1 VLVASGSSVVVTL
14 DGAVLDGQAPSV
26 HADDPM
32 LLRGDGVFETLLVR
46 GGRPCLLGTHLA
58 RLATSAAVTGLTA
71 PEPAR
76 WRHAVTVAVARWTA
90 DWDDGNDDDGNDDD
104 GNDAVLRLVLGRGRG
119 TMPTAFVAVSAV
131 PVTAVAARRHGVAA
145 VTLDRGGAAP
155 GGARAPW
162 SLATAKSLSY
172 APNTAALRHA
182 ERFGAQDVVFV
193 DAHGSVLEGPR
204 STVVVVDG
212 DGALLTPPT
221 ALPILPGTTMRALFE
236 QAREHG
242 LAYREEPIGIADL
255 HAAQGVWLLSSV
267 TLAARVHT
275 LDGTPL
281 RPTPPAADVGPLVDA
296 AILRA
301 D

>member
-1 VLVASGSSVVVTL
+1 VLVVSGSVVVVTL
-14 DGAVLDGQAPSV
+14 DGAVVDARAPLV

-32 LLRGDGVFETLLVR
+32 LLRGDGVFETLLIR
-46 GGRPCLLGTHLA
+46 RGRPCLLGTHLA
-58 RLATSAAVTGLTA
+58 RLVTSAAITGLAA

-76 WRHAVTVAVARWTA
+76 WRHAVAVAMARWT
-90 DWDDGNDDDGNDDD
+90 DDG
-104 GNDAVLRLVLGRGRG
+104 DAVLRLVLGRGRG
-119 TMPTAFVAVSAV
+119 TTPTAFVAVSAV
-131 PVTAVAARRHGVAA
+131 PASAIAARRHGVAA
-145 VTLDRGGAAP
+145 VTLDRGAAAA
-155 GGARAPW
+155 GSGRAPW
-162 SLATAKSLSY
+162 SLAAAKSLSY

-182 ERFGAQDVVFV
+182 ERLGARDVVFV
-193 DAHGSVLEGPR
+193 DADGSVLEGPR
-204 STVVVVDG
+204 STVLIVDD

-236 QAREHG
+236 QARDYG
-242 LAYREEPIGIADL
+242 LACREEPIGIADL

-281 RPTPPAADVGPLVDA
+281 RSAPRGADVGLLVDA

>member
-1 VLVASGSSVVVTL
+1 VLVVSGSVVVVTL
-14 DGAVLDGQAPSV
+14 DGAVVDARAPSV

-32 LLRGDGVFETLLVR
+32 LLRGDGVFETLLIR
-46 GGRPCLLGTHLA
+46 RGRPCLLGTHLA
-58 RLATSAAVTGLTA
+58 RLVTSAAITGLAA

-76 WRHAVTVAVARWTA
+76 WRHAVAVAMARWT
-90 DWDDGNDDDGNDDD
+90 DDG
-104 GNDAVLRLVLGRGRG
+104 DAVLRLVLGRGRG
-119 TMPTAFVAVSAV
+119 TTPTAFVAVSAV
-131 PVTAVAARRHGVAA
+131 PASAIAARRHGVAA
-145 VTLDRGGAAP
+145 VTLDRGAAAAGA
-155 GGARAPW
+155 GRAPW
-162 SLATAKSLSY
+162 SLAAAKSLSY

-182 ERFGAQDVVFV
+182 ERLGARDVVFV
-193 DAHGSVLEGPR
+193 DADGSVLEGPR
-204 STVVVVDG
+204 STVLIVDD

-236 QAREHG
+236 QARDYG
-242 LAYREEPIGIADL
+242 LACREEPIGIADL

-281 RPTPPAADVGPLVDA
+281 RPAPRAADVGLLVDA

>member
-1 VLVASGSSVVVTL
+1 VLVVSGSVVVVTL
-14 DGAVLDGQAPSV
+14 DGAVVDALAPSV

-32 LLRGDGVFETLLVR
+32 LLRGDGVFETLLIR
-46 GGRPCLLGTHLA
+46 RGRPCLLGTHLA
-58 RLATSAAVTGLTA
+58 RLVTSAAITGLAA

-76 WRHAVTVAVARWTA
+76 WRHAVALAMARWT
-90 DWDDGNDDDGNDDD
+90 DDG
-104 GNDAVLRLVLGRGRG
+104 DAVLRLVLGRGRA
-119 TMPTAFVAVSAV
+119 TTPSAFVATPSAFVAVSAV
-131 PVTAVAARRHGVAA
+131 PASAIAARRHGVAA
-145 VTLDRGGAAP
+145 VTLDRGAAAA
-155 GGARAPW
+155 GSGRAPW
-162 SLATAKSLSY
+162 SLAAAKSLSY

-182 ERFGAQDVVFV
+182 ERLGARDVVFV
-193 DAHGSVLEGPR
+193 DVDGSVLEGPR
-204 STVVVVDG
+204 STVLIVDD

-236 QAREHG
+236 HARDYG
-242 LAYREEPIGIADL
+242 LACREEPIGITDL

-281 RPTPPAADVGPLVDA
+281 RPAPRAADVGLLVDA

>member
-1 VLVASGSSVVVTL
+1 VLVISGSGVVVTL
-14 DGAVLDGQAPSV
+14 DGAVLDPQAPSV

-32 LLRGDGVFETLLVR
+32 LLRGDGVFETLLIR
-46 GGRPCLLGTHLA
+46 GGRPCLLAAHLA
-58 RLATSAAVTGLTA
+58 RLATSAAVTDLAA

-76 WRHAVTVAVARWTA
+76 WRHAVAVAVARWT
-90 DWDDGNDDDGNDDD
+90 DDG
-104 GNDAVLRLVLGRGRG
+104 DAVLRLVLGRGRG
-119 TMPTAFVAVSAV
+119 TTPTAFVTVSAV
-131 PVTAVAARRHGVAA
+131 PASAVAARRHGVAA

-182 ERFGAQDVVFV
+182 ERLGAQDVVFV

-204 STVVVVDG
+204 STVLVVDD

-221 ALPILPGTTMRALFE
+221 ALPILPGTTMRAVFE

-242 LAYREEPIGIADL
+242 LACREEPVGIADL

-275 LDGTPL
+275 LDGTLL
-281 RPTPPAADVGPLVDA
+281 RPTPLAADVGPLVDA
-296 AILRA
+296 AVLRA

>member
-1 VLVASGSSVVVTL
+1 VLVVSGSGVVVTL
-14 DGAVLDGQAPSV
+14 DGAVLDAQAPSV
-26 HADDPM
+26 YADDPM
-32 LLRGDGVFETLLVR
+32 LLRGDGVFETLLIR
-46 GGRPCLLGTHLA
+46 GGRPCLLGAHLA
-58 RLATSAAVTGLTA
+58 RLATSAATTGLAA

-76 WRHAVTVAVARWTA
+76 WRHAVAVAVARWT
-90 DWDDGNDDDGNDDD
+90 DDG
-104 GNDAVLRLVLGRGRG
+104 DAVLRLLLGRGRG
-119 TMPTAFVAVSAV
+119 TTPTAFVTVSAV
-131 PVTAVAARRHGVAA
+131 PASAVAARRHGVAA
-145 VTLDRGGAAP
+145 VTLDR

-172 APNTAALRHA
+172 APNAAALRHA
-182 ERFGAQDVVFV
+182 ERLGAQDVVFV
-193 DAHGSVLEGPR
+193 DADGSVLEGPR
-204 STVVVVDG
+204 STVLVVGD
-212 DGALLTPPT
+212 DGALLTPPA

-242 LAYREEPIGIADL
+242 VACREEPIGIADL

-281 RPTPPAADVGPLVDA
+281 RLAPGAADVGLLVDA
-296 AILRA
+296 AILSA

>member
-1 VLVASGSSVVVTL
+1 
-14 DGAVLDGQAPSV
+14 
-26 HADDPM
+26 M
-32 LLRGDGVFETLLVR
+32 
-46 GGRPCLLGTHLA
+46 
-58 RLATSAAVTGLTA
+58 
-71 PEPAR
+71 
-76 WRHAVTVAVARWTA
+76 
-90 DWDDGNDDDGNDDD
+90 
-104 GNDAVLRLVLGRGRG
+104 
-119 TMPTAFVAVSAV
+119 
-131 PVTAVAARRHGVAA
+131 AA

-182 ERFGAQDVVFV
+182 ERLGAQDVVFV
-193 DAHGSVLEGPR
+193 DADGSVLEGPR
-204 STVVVVDG
+204 STVLVVDD
-212 DGALLTPPT
+212 DGALLTPPA

-242 LAYREEPIGIADL
+242 LACREEPIGIADL

-281 RPTPPAADVGPLVDA
+281 RPAPRAADVGLLVDA

>member
-1 VLVASGSSVVVTL
+1 VLVVSGSGVVVTL
-14 DGAVLDGQAPSV
+14 DGAVLDAQAPSV

-46 GGRPCLLGTHLA
+46 GGRPCLLGAHLA
-58 RLATSAAVTGLTA
+58 RLATSAAVTGLAA

-76 WRHAVTVAVARWTA
+76 WRQAVAVAVARWT
-90 DWDDGNDDDGNDDD
+90 DDGDD

-119 TMPTAFVAVSAV
+119 MTPTAFVTVSAV
-131 PVTAVAARRHGVAA
+131 PASAVAARRHGVAA
-145 VTLDRGGAAP
+145 ITLDRGGSVP
-155 GGARAPW
+155 GGPRAPW

-182 ERFGAQDVVFV
+182 ERLGAHDVVFV
-193 DAHGSVLEGPR
+193 DVHRSVLEGPR
-204 STVVVVDG
+204 STVLVVDG

-221 ALPILPGTTMRALFE
+221 SLPILPGTTMRALFE
-236 QAREHG
+236 HAREHG
-242 LAYREEPIGIADL
+242 LACREEPVGIADL

-275 LDGTPL
+275 LDSTPL
-281 RPTPPAADVGPLVDA
+281 RPTPLAADVGPLVDA

>member
-1 VLVASGSSVVVTL
+1 VLVVSGSVVVVTL
-14 DGAVLDGQAPSV
+14 DGAVVDALAPSV

-32 LLRGDGVFETLLVR
+32 LLRGDGVFETLLIR
-46 GGRPCLLGTHLA
+46 RGRPCLLGTHLA
-58 RLATSAAVTGLTA
+58 RFVTSAAITGLAA

-76 WRHAVTVAVARWTA
+76 WRHAVALAMARWT
-90 DWDDGNDDDGNDDD
+90 DDG
-104 GNDAVLRLVLGRGRG
+104 DAVLRLVLGRGRA
-119 TMPTAFVAVSAV
+119 TTPTAFVAVSAV
-131 PVTAVAARRHGVAA
+131 PASAIAARRHGVAA
-145 VTLDRGGAAP
+145 VTLDRGAAAA
-155 GGARAPW
+155 GSGRAPW
-162 SLATAKSLSY
+162 SLAAAKSLSY

-182 ERFGAQDVVFV
+182 EGLGARDVVFV
-193 DAHGSVLEGPR
+193 DADGSVLEGPR
-204 STVVVVDG
+204 STVLIVDD

-236 QAREHG
+236 HARDYG
-242 LAYREEPIGIADL
+242 LACREEPIGIADL

-281 RPTPPAADVGPLVDA
+281 RPAPRAADVGLLVDA

>member
-1 VLVASGSSVVVTL
+1 VLVVSGSGVVVTL
-14 DGAVLDGQAPSV
+14 DGAVLDAQAPSV
-26 HADDPM
+26 HAADPM

-46 GGRPCLLGTHLA
+46 GGRPCLLGAHLA
-58 RLATSAAVTGLTA
+58 RLAMSAAVTGLAA

-76 WRHAVTVAVARWTA
+76 WRHAVAVAVAHWA
-90 DWDDGNDDDGNDDD
+90 DDGDDGS
-104 GNDAVLRLVLGRGRG
+104 DAVLRLVLGRGRG
-119 TMPTAFVAVSAV
+119 TTPTAFVTVSAV
-131 PVTAVAARRHGVAA
+131 PASAVAARRRGVAA

-162 SLATAKSLSY
+162 SLAAAKSLSY

-182 ERFGAQDVVFV
+182 ERLGAQDVVFV
-193 DAHGSVLEGPR
+193 DIHGSVLEGPR
-204 STVVVVDG
+204 STVLVVDG

-221 ALPILPGTTMRALFE
+221 SLPILPGTTMRALFE

-242 LAYREEPIGIADL
+242 LACREEPIGIADL

-281 RPTPPAADVGPLVDA
+281 RPTPLAADVGPLVDA